1 MILTPF
7 TTDLVHG
14 VAELET
20 TRRASSYTG
29 CRRGYVISFLTR
41 DPRGYT
47 YEMAP
52 GGWFPDDRQGSASA
66 MVE

>member
-7 TTDLVHG
+7 TTALVHG

-29 CRRGYVISFLTR
+29 CGVGT
-41 DPRGYT
+41 
-47 YEMAP
+47 
-52 GGWFPDDRQGSASA
+52 
-66 MVE
+66 